1 MHWKLELGLKTISTV
16 LTAMLPETS
25 KQRQT
30 ISCSQEVELLV
41 DSVVAAGPGVVVDVD
56 SGNSLSK
63 PETWTILNIGS
74 LTGLDPLVML

>member
-1 MHWKLELGLKTISTV
+1 
-16 LTAMLPETS
+16 MLPETS
-25 KQRQT
+25 KQMQT
-30 ISCSQEVELLV
+30 MSWSQEVELLV

-74 LTGLDPLVML
+74 STGLDPLVLL